1 MSKQEQV
8 TPNRLE
14 VAKGQM
20 AKILKTGQ
28 FELPETINKDEEKLF
43 HVALVESR
51 ANTKTMEFDHKL
63 TIQMYNDRSWYQAKN
78 NLSRIGRG
86 QVYIFHD
93 PTFKGEKEGEGAMS
107 YEELLAR
114 ADELGYKGKKLKKVE
129 AIEFIAQEEA
139 KLAELKKGSEE

>member
-51 ANTKTMEFDHKL
+51 PNSKTMEYDHKL

-78 NLSRIGRG
+78 NLARIGRG

-93 PTFKGEKEGEGAMS
+93 PTFKGEKEGDGMS
-107 YEELLAR
+107 YEQLLAR
-114 ADELGYKGKKLKKVE
+114 ADELGYKGKKLSKAK
-129 AIEFIAQEEA
+129 AIEFIAEEEA
-139 KLAELKKGSEE
+139 KLADQKKGSEE

>member
-28 FELPETINKDEEKLF
+28 FELPETINKSEEKLF

-63 TIQMYNDRSWYQAKN
+63 TVQMYNDRSWYQAKN
-78 NLSRIGRG
+78 NLARIGRG

-93 PTFKGEKEGEGAMS
+93 PTFKGEKEGEGGMS
-107 YEELLAR
+107 YEDLLAR
-114 ADELGYKGKKLKKVE
+114 ADELGYKGKKLSKLK
-129 AIEFIAQEEA
+129 AIEFIAEKE
-139 KLAELKKGSEE
+139 AELANQNKGSQE

>member
-51 ANTKTMEFDHKL
+51 PNSKTMEYDHKL

-78 NLSRIGRG
+78 NLARIGRG
-86 QVYIFHD
+86 QVYILHD
-93 PTFKGEKEGEGAMS
+93 PTFKGEKEGDGMS
-107 YEELLAR
+107 YEQLLAR
-114 ADELGYKGKKLKKVE
+114 ADELGYKGKKLSKAK
-129 AIEFIAQEEA
+129 AIEFIAEEEA
-139 KLAELKKGSEE
+139 KLAD